1 MRLMTAAVSA
11 IFLYG
16 MIAPLLGTLLPDL
29 SARFQITPRESGGI
43 AGVQALG
50 LMLASVVAGAVIDKL
65 GKKAGFVSGL
75 TLITAALL
83 VLASSAGWKSVMT
96 AMFVL
101 GLGSG
106 ATVTAANNL
115 VSDIGEENRGALLSF
130 ANIFFGLGGL
140 ITPFLAANLLHRN
153 SIALAYVIAA
163 LAASLLVFHVT
174 TAMPAGAPQNFEIS
188 QALRLP
194 GKRLLVLLSLLLLL
208 YVACEVAV
216 WNWLAK
222 YLVSRGLSRSL
233 ALNILAFGF
242 ASGMMAGRLIGMRL
256 LSRYSAASVSLVCSF
271 LMAVATFW
279 MLNSTTPV
287 SACLSVLCTGI
298 VMGPLYPSAMAMT
311 GNAFTQ
317 MGATRMGIVITAGWI
332 GAATSSWLIGAIA
345 GGSDTHLRV
354 ALLLLPLFAVLMI
367 TVTLALRPLL
377 AGIQSRGPIVYD
389 ARARPTI

>member
-1 MRLMTAAVSA
+1 
-11 IFLYG
+11 
-16 MIAPLLGTLLPDL
+16 
-29 SARFQITPRESGGI
+29 
-43 AGVQALG
+43 
-50 LMLASVVAGAVIDKL
+50 
-65 GKKAGFVSGL
+65 
-75 TLITAALL
+75 
-83 VLASSAGWKSVMT
+83 
-96 AMFVL
+96 
-101 GLGSG
+101 LGSG

-115 VSDIGEENRGALLSF
+115 VSDIGEEKRGALLSF

-163 LAASLLVFHVT
+163 LAVSLLVLHAT
-174 TAMPAGAPQNFEIS
+174 TAMPAAAPQNFEIS

-242 ASGMMAGRLIGMRL
+242 ATGMMVGRLIGMRL
-256 LSRYSAASVSLVCSF
+256 LSRYSAVSVSLVCSF
-271 LMAVATFW
+271 LMAAATFW
-279 MLNSTTPV
+279 MLNAATPV
-287 SACLSVLCTGI
+287 SACLSVLSTGI

-311 GNAFTQ
+311 GDAFTQ

-332 GAATSSWLIGAIA
+332 GAATSSWWIGTIA
-345 GGSDTHLRV
+345 GGSDTRLRV

-367 TVTLALRPLL
+367 TVSLALRPLL
-377 AGIQSRGPIVYD
+377 AGIQSRKPIVYD